1 MDLPTLIY
9 YETQHNMVTL
19 TDPVLSKAILDIL
32 TKWRLGTLILPIHY
46 DPLVRS
52 AVQAHRG
59 YLVGTILYIRTVG
72 T

>member
-32 TKWRLGTLILPIHY
+32 TKWRLGTPILPIHY

-59 YLVGTILYIRTVG
+59 YLVGTILY
-72 T
+72 